1 MVVCEPSLE
10 GCKLSRIV
18 FITLKRS
25 PVRVKTAR

>member
-18 FITLKRS
+18 FITLKCP
-25 PVRVKTAR
+25 PVHAKTEK